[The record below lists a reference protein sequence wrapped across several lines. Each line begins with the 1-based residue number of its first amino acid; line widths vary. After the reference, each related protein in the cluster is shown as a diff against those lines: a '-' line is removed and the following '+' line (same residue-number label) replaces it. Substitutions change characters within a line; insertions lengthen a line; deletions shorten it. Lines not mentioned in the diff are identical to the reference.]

1 MAAGAA
7 QAAFLHPQ
15 QHIYFN
21 LLADRDAP
29 QRLTTWYENDIWR
42 VSHQR
47 GLEQALAVHSDA
59 TVWTWRAQHGALL
72 HGLERRRL
80 VAGDAAAAADLVLS
94 PRPRI
99 ERLAE
104 RRPWIGQ
111 RFAPAGPAL
120 RVYDNTLVAAAA
132 LNVSLLGETVREAW
146 RAEYRAVAAT
156 PPLARSE
163 WDLHLGPA
171 GLMWLK
177 APCGEADAAGEFAFT
192 AWPADGGAAASS
204 ACDFA
209 GCGVRVDGTC
219 MVYTPLPRG
228 RSRPLTLASGYAAAR
243 TCGGW
248 RSPRA
253 QRALRRWT
261 RRPRPRAS
269 ESRGARST
277 STLPVPR

>member
-120 RVYDNTLVAAAA
+120 RV
-132 LNVSLLGETVREAW
+132 
-146 RAEYRAVAAT
+146 
-156 PPLARSE
+156 
-163 WDLHLGPA
+163 
-171 GLMWLK
+171 
-177 APCGEADAAGEFAFT
+177 
-192 AWPADGGAAASS
+192 
-204 ACDFA
+204 
-209 GCGVRVDGTC
+209 
-219 MVYTPLPRG
+219 
-228 RSRPLTLASGYAAAR
+228 
-243 TCGGW
+243 
-248 RSPRA
+248 
-253 QRALRRWT
+253 
-261 RRPRPRAS
+261 
-269 ESRGARST
+269 
-277 STLPVPR
+277 